1 MENRLVLPDELI
13 RLADTGVVVIVGT
26 CDRVLVPELSR
37 AWGVRVL
44 PDRAGLEVCVS
55 AQVCGR
61 TLANLADNQQIAVTI
76 TNPRTY
82 RSFQVKGQ
90 AVDTRATDSADLE
103 RIAAHQRAFV
113 EAVVSVGLTE
123 ASALQMLAPELAPKP
138 AFTAI
143 RVAVQAV
150 FDQTPGPGAGSRL

>member
-1 MENRLVLPDELI
+1 MLPDELI
-13 RLADTGVVVIVGT
+13 QLADTGVVVVVGT
-26 CDRVLVPELSR
+26 RDWQRVPELSR

-44 PDRAGLEVCVS
+44 PGGTGLEVCVS
-55 AQVCGR
+55 AHVCGR

-90 AVDTRATDSADLE
+90 AVDTRATPPADLE
-103 RIAAHQRAFV
+103 RITAHQRAFV
-113 EAVVSVGLTE
+113 KAVVSVGLAE
-123 ASALQMLAPELAPKP
+123 ASAWQIIAPELAPAP
-138 AFTAI
+138 AFTTI